1 MAIPDK
7 STPKANNQTA
17 DADEDKEEEEGPNHL
32 LKGRTN
38 VRQIRKADNQWQ
50 VDHLRG
56 NEANF
61 NRRHLQARQEHP
73 QVHRVRQR
81 QAETEARPG
90 EENKEEEEA
99 HQER

>member
-1 MAIPDK
+1 MAIPAK
-7 STPKANNQTA
+7 STPEANNQTA
-17 DADEDKEEEEGPNHL
+17 DADEDKEEGPNHL

-38 VRQIRKADNQWQ
+38 MRPIRKADNQ
-50 VDHLRG
+50 VDHLRC

-81 QAETEARPG
+81 QAETEARPA